1 MNLYTMDI
9 FIGSKINR
17 LLSKGTYG
25 GLFFSE
31 WLDKMGYSAQLIK
44 RYRESGWLESLTNGV
59 MFRKSERLSALAAI
73 HSFNKQT
80 KKNVRIAAH
89 SALELHGFSHYVPMG
104 KPKLMVSFDPYRPG
118 EWAKS
123 NKFDMSIV
131 PFSTRT
137 FSNPSTQTLS
147 KENLMLPVSTPE
159 QAFLECLHLVPLH
172 YNYMDLYYIMEQ
184 LTALDPPGVQK
195 ALQNTSSQRI
205 KRMFLYMAEKAGHYW
220 FDMLDQ
226 DSIGI
231 SKSKLQLVKNGTY
244 ISKYKITVPKELQ
257 EYE

>member
-1 MNLYTMDI
+1 MAGIDEPIASCTAPRAAVVVRAPAQQPRLIMNLYTMDI

-104 KPKLMVSFDPYRPG
+104 KPKLMVSF
-118 EWAKS
+118 
-123 NKFDMSIV
+123 V
-131 PFSTRT
+131 P
-137 FSNPSTQTLS
+137 
-147 KENLMLPVSTPE
+147 
-159 QAFLECLHLVPLH
+159 
-172 YNYMDLYYIMEQ
+172 
-184 LTALDPPGVQK
+184 
-195 ALQNTSSQRI
+195 
-205 KRMFLYMAEKAGHYW
+205 
-220 FDMLDQ
+220 
-226 DSIGI
+226 
-231 SKSKLQLVKNGTY
+231 
-244 ISKYKITVPKELQ
+244 
-257 EYE
+257 